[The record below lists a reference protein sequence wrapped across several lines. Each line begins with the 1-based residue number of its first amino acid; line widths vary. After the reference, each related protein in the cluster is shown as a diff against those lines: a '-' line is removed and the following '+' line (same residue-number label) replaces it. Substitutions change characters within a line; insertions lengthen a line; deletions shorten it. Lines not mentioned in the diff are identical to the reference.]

1 MPGKLFT
8 FEGPEGG
15 GKSTH
20 AAALA
25 QKLREAGH
33 TVKLTREP
41 GGTWLGEAVREILKD
56 HQPPPPT
63 PVAEL
68 MLFLAARAQLVEEVI
83 RPALAAGAHVVC
95 DRFADST
102 AVYQGYGRQ
111 FNHAQVRELNRLATG
126 GLIPDRTFL
135 LDLDVSA
142 GLLRAQSRQSDG
154 GRGTDRIER
163 EALEFHERVRQGY
176 LELAR
181 QEPGRFQVLDA
192 ARPPAELQQA
202 IWEAALN
209 VLQS

>member
-25 QKLREAGH
+25 QRLRGAGH
-33 TVKLTREP
+33 AVKLTREP
-41 GGTWLGEAVREILKD
+41 GGTWLGESVRSILKD
-56 HQPPPPT
+56 HQQPPPT

-68 MLFLAARAQLVEEVI
+68 MLFLAARSQLVDEVI
-83 RPALAAGAHVVC
+83 RPALAGGAHVIC

-102 AVYQGYGRQ
+102 TVYQGYGRRLDK
-111 FNHAQVRELNRLATG
+111 AQVRDLNQLATG
-126 GLIPDRTFL
+126 SLTPDLTFL
-135 LDLDVSA
+135 LDLDVKA
-142 GLLRAQSRQSDG
+142 GLLRAQLRQNAA
-154 GRGTDRIER
+154 GRGTDRIEH

-181 QEPGRFQVLDA
+181 QEPRRFKVLDA
-192 ARPPAELQQA
+192 TRSPAELQQA
-202 IWEAALN
+202 VWEAAQYAI
-209 VLQS
+209 QS